1 MSKSL
6 NKYIAERGYCSRRQA
21 DELLKAGRVTL
32 NGQVAK
38 PGNRAEPGDEVRID
52 GKRINEEPPA
62 VYIILNKPKGIT
74 VTNDPRT
81 VGNVIDFIN
90 YPERIFPVGR
100 LDKPSEGLLLLTNDG
115 DLSNKLIHA
124 RNLHEKEYL
133 VTLNQPYDQ
142 LFLDRMSSGVPI
154 LDTITRPCQ
163 IEAVDKTKF
172 KIILTQG
179 LNRQIR
185 RMCEAL
191 GHRVKRLERIRFM
204 NLTAPDL
211 DRGQWRELSA
221 EELEGLKELT
231 RDSR

>member
-6 NKYIAERGYCSRRQA
+6 NKFIAERGYCSRRQA

-32 NGQVAK
+32 NGQVAR
-38 PGNRAEPGDEVRID
+38 PGNRVEEGDEVRID
-52 GKRINEEPPA
+52 GQLIHAEPPA
-62 VYIILNKPKGIT
+62 VYILLNKPKGIT
-74 VTNDPRT
+74 VTNDPKT
-81 VGNVIDFIN
+81 FGNVIDFIN
-90 YPERIFPVGR
+90 HPERIFPVGR

-133 VTLNQPYDQ
+133 VTLSRPYDQ
-142 LFLDRMSSGVPI
+142 LFLDRMASGVPI

-163 IEAVDKTKF
+163 VEAVDKTKF

-191 GHRVKRLERIRFM
+191 GQRVKRLERIRFM

-231 RDSR
+231 KDSR

>member
-62 VYIILNKPKGIT
+62 VYILLNKPKGIT